1 MSTTA
6 PAPDATFQP
15 RRIEQQGIDVI
26 AESDRKGTPR
36 SLFWPWCAS
45 NVSVLAVSWG
55 AYLLDFGISFG
66 QAVFVTLLG
75 VVGSFL
81 LVGLVSLV
89 GQRGSAPTM
98 VLSRA
103 VFGVRGNILPGIVS
117 YLLLLGWEIVLTSM
131 AVLSSQTVADRLGIG
146 GGGVAKVIVFVIVVA
161 LTVTLGVLG
170 FDAVMKA
177 QKWFTIAT
185 LAMTVVFIA
194 LTLDHI
200 DLGQVTSH
208 PAGGAAAVIGASV
221 MVFAGFGVGW
231 TSAAADYSRY
241 LPRSASQR
249 GIVGW
254 TTFGGSLPVV
264 LLIGYGLLLCGSDPK
279 LSEALASD
287 PIGALTSVLP
297 TWFVVPFWL
306 VALAGLVAG
315 TIMDLYSSGL
325 ALVAIG
331 LPIKRAVAAGL
342 DGVLVTLGTIYV
354 AWIATDFLTPFQGF
368 LITLGVPLAAW
379 TGIFCADLVTRWK
392 EGYIEAKLFDASPS
406 GYGVVQWFPVIWM
419 VLVCLVGFGLVTNS
433 NAGWLTWQGYL
444 LGPLGLGGKDGAWAY
459 ASLGVLVALVLGFL
473 GQLAYI
479 KTRRR

>member
-1 MSTTA
+1 MT
-6 PAPDATFQP
+6 
-15 RRIEQQGIDVI
+15 IELQGIDVI
-26 AESDRKGTPR
+26 AEADRKGEPR
-36 SLFWPWCAS
+36 SLFWPWCAA

-55 AYLLDFGISFG
+55 AYLLDFGISFA
-66 QAVFVTLLG
+66 QAVLVTLLG

-103 VFGVRGNILPGIVS
+103 AFGLRGNVLPGIVS

-146 GGGVAKVIVFVIVVA
+146 GGSVAKVIVFIVVVA

-170 FDAVMKA
+170 FDAVMRA
-177 QKWFTIAT
+177 QKWLTIAT

-194 LTLDHI
+194 LTIDHVNVAAI
-200 DLGQVTSH
+200 AAH
-208 PAGGAAAVIGASV
+208 PAGSPAAVIGATV

-241 LPRSASQR
+241 LPRSASSR

-254 TTFGGSLPVV
+254 TTLGGSLPVV
-264 LLIGYGLLLCGSDPK
+264 VLIGYGLVLCGSDPK
-279 LSEALASD
+279 LSQLLAAD
-287 PIGALTSVLP
+287 PIGGLTTVLP

-325 ALVAIG
+325 ALVSIG
-331 LPIKRAVAAGL
+331 VPVKRHVAAAI
-342 DGVLVTLGTIYV
+342 DGVLVVFGTIYV
-354 AWIATDFLTPFQGF
+354 AWIAQDFLTPFMGF

-379 TGIFCADLVTRWK
+379 TGIFCADLIARWR
-392 EGYIEAKLFDASPS
+392 EGYDERRLFDAHVPAAGVP
-406 GYGVVQWFPVIWM
+406 GYGSVRWFAVIWM
-419 VLVCLVGFGLVTNS
+419 LVCCAIGWGLVTNA
-433 NAGWLTWQGYL
+433 NPGLTWQGYL
-444 LGPLGLGGKDGAWAY
+444 LGPLGGKEGPWAA
-459 ASLGVLVALVLGFL
+459 ASLGVIVALVLGFAGVGL
-473 GQLAYI
+473 QRLAQA
-479 KTRRR
+479 RLRAGVRQGP